1 LTFSSLSENKISRRM
16 TNDPTP
22 QPDWLESLAETRRE
36 LHQQPELSGQE
47 EDTAAFIAGYLR
59 EHTSA
64 EIMAGIGGTGL
75 IAQFDSGEA
84 GPSLLFRAELDA
96 LPIAEANEFDHRSQR
111 EGVAHKCGHDGH
123 AAILLGLARRLE
135 ESPPQR
141 GKALL
146 LFQPAEETGEGAEWV
161 LQDEQFERLLPIDHA
176 FALHNL
182 PGFPLGK
189 IVARTGAFTAAV
201 RSSIIR
207 LQGKTAHA
215 AEPEHGIS
223 PALAIAD
230 ILQQAPR
237 RSRPELDADDFAI
250 LTPVYVAMGEK
261 AYGTAAGQGE
271 VHLTLRTWSETAMD
285 ELCQQWTAYL
295 EELAGRHG
303 LELAL
308 DWTDTFQSCHNDKQ
322 AVGLLREAAAQCGM
336 AFETREHPFKW
347 GEDFGAFTQR
357 YPGAMFGLGAG
368 EDRPALHNPDYDFPD
383 ELLWPGIR
391 LFHSLAIKILQ

>member
-1 LTFSSLSENKISRRM
+1 MANDKSSK
-16 TNDPTP
+16 
-22 QPDWLESLAETRRE
+22 PDWLESLAETRRK

-47 EDTAAFIAGYLR
+47 QQTAAFIAGYLR

-64 EIMAGIGGTGL
+64 ELLEGIGGTGL
-75 IAQFDSGEA
+75 IAQFDSGEE
-84 GPSLLFRAELDA
+84 GPSVLFRAELDA

-111 EGVAHKCGHDGH
+111 EGVSHTSGHAGH

-135 ESPPQR
+135 GSPPKR

-161 LQDEQFERLLPIDHA
+161 LQDEQFQRLSPIAHA

-201 RSSIIR
+201 RSIIIR
-207 LQGKTAHA
+207 LKGKTAHA

-230 ILQQAPR
+230 ILQQAR
-237 RSRPELDADDFAI
+237 GRSRPELDAEDFAI

-271 VHLTLRTWSETAMD
+271 VHLTLRTWSETAMG

-295 EELAGRHG
+295 EELAGHHQ

-308 DWTDTFQSCHNDKQ
+308 DWADTFQSCHNDQQ
-322 AVGLLREAAAQCGM
+322 AVGLLREAAVQNGM

-368 EDRPALHNPDYDFPD
+368 ENRPALHNPDYDFPD

-391 LFHSLAIKILQ
+391 LFHSLVKQILQ